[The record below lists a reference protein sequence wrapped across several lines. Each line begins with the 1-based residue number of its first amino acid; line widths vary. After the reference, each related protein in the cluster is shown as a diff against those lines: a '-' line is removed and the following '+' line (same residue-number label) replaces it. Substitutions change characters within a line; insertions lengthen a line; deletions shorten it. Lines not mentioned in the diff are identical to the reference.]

1 VPSEPPL
8 SLPFGGEE
16 SYRRAVREKYNA
28 VEIWPQSDRWLT
40 HVKEFIAA
48 TLAEWRPK
56 LGLTPASRI
65 LNAGSGDES
74 YNVSPGMVVD
84 CDIADRKLVGLPHGV
99 AGDITRLPLRSGAVD
114 CCVCVGSVVNYVDVT
129 RAIEE
134 IARVVKP
141 EGKVVLEFES
151 SRSLEYVFTRH
162 FGEDATRVSTFY
174 IYENENIW
182 VYHEEHVR
190 KLLAQAGFR
199 VVAER
204 RAHFMAPLFYRF
216 RKDLHWAARFAVL
229 DKFVSWMPFLRRHSA
244 NVIFLCERRPLH

>member
-48 TLAEWRPK
+48 TVAEWRPK

-182 VYHEEHVR
+182 VYGEDYMQR
-190 KLLAQAGFR
+190 LLAQVGFE
-199 VVAER
+199 VVEVS
-204 RAHFMAPLFYRF
+204 RAHFVAPLIHGFVQNI
-216 RKDLHWAARFAVL
+216 HTAAKFTWLDRVL
-229 DKFVSWMPFLRRHSA
+229 GWIPFLKPHSA
-244 NVIFLCERRPLH
+244 NVIYLCRRH